1 MEGKGNHFQPR
12 IWPIWHFFLKSGEVT
27 QKIGPGKRF
36 QLKDSLV
43 FFDRLASPFSRYR
56 KQKGQKQKREERR
69 NAPPLFSENNRVS
82 YLAVAPS
89 VTGEVVT
96 VDGEVAIR

>member
-56 KQKGQKQKREERR
+56 KQKGQKQKKGGTPKRS
-69 NAPPLFSENNRVS
+69 PPLF
-82 YLAVAPS
+82 
-89 VTGEVVT
+89 
-96 VDGEVAIR
+96 